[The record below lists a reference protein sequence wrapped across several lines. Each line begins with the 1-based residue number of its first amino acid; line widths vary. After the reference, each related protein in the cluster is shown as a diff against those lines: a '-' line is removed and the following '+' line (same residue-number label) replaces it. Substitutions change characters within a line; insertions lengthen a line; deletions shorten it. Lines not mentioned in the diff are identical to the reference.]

1 MEAVEKQVPAA
12 WFGGRSVVRFS
23 AHSDGKVLVPD
34 EPVRLAKGRRFL
46 VTLEPAEAA
55 RPEATPP
62 ARWFEKALEL
72 SQRMPRN
79 LPRDLAEQHDH
90 YIHGTPKR

>member
-1 MEAVEKQVPAA
+1 MI
-12 WFGGRSVVRFS
+12 RFS

-34 EPVRLAKGRRFL
+34 EPVKLAKGRRFL
-46 VTLEPAEAA
+46 VTLEPVKEARA
-55 RPEATPP
+55 RPLPP

-72 SQRMPRN
+72 SRRMPKD
-79 LPRDLAEQHDH
+79 LPKDLAEQHDH

>member
-1 MEAVEKQVPAA
+1 
-12 WFGGRSVVRFS
+12 VVQFT

-34 EPVRLAKGRRFL
+34 EPVKLAKGRRFM
-46 VTLEPAEAA
+46 VTLEPVG
-55 RPEATPP
+55 ATRAKPLPP
-62 ARWFEKALEL
+62 ARWFQKAVEL

-79 LPRDLAEQHDH
+79 LPKDLGEQHDH